1 MGMASVTEYRSAPRA
16 HQVDTVRG
24 TVLAR
29 DVAAEVVDR
38 FLAGLRGPPDTRG
51 ADVPHRY
58 LTDDDKAD
66 ALLAA
71 EPNAL
76 LIGMMLD
83 RRVRQPMTVSRQHAT
98 ATRRFAACI
107 HQTTRD

>member
-1 MGMASVTEYRSAPRA
+1 MGMASVAEYRSAPRA

-29 DVAAEVVDR
+29 GVAAEVIDR
-38 FLAGLRGPPDTRG
+38 FFAVPRTLAARM
-51 ADVPHRY
+51 Y

-76 LIGMMLD
+76 LIGMVLD
-83 RRVRQPMTVSRQHAT
+83 RRVRQPWTVSTQHAT